1 MRALSAGARDTARDR
16 SFCFPRTTAPHSAH
30 DALSLPPQLRGGKFS
45 NWEGGIR
52 VNAFISGGFIPPA
65 ARGTVQSGLTAGW
78 DWYATLA
85 GLAGADPTDH
95 RAAAAGLPPIDSIG
109 ASRRML
115 DSPLPIASCLTAE

>member
-1 MRALSAGARDTARDR
+1 MRARRATAAFA
-16 SFCFPRTTAPHSAH
+16 SLAPLHLTQRTI

-109 ASRRML
+109 ASRGG
-115 DSPLPIASCLTAE
+115 CLTRHSNLQLLAVYLEVTAE